1 MAKISHEASRAVF
14 EAAERCYF
22 DRALMRPE
30 QEKLHTDFG
39 LNVVS
44 ANAYINNY
52 KYMRRGDAYKRA
64 MNGYSTDHF
73 LAEISKRNGNY
84 ALSLALKS
92 VRSHIDYY
100 ERLGNGNLNNIR
112 EIVAKF
118 SGGDQDAALIFE
130 EFQIQVTAAMKL
142 KSTELRNLANA
153 QKGKPEKK
161 IASITVYKRNP
172 YVAAEALLRADG
184 TCESCGKSAPFKRLS
199 DGTPY
204 LEVHHKQRLADDGE
218 DTIENVLALCPNCHR
233 KSHFGLSTG

>member
-1 MAKISHEASRAVF
+1 MPKISHVASRAAF
-14 EAAERCYF
+14 EAAERCF
-22 DRALMRPE
+22 ADRALANYE
-30 QEKLHTDFG
+30 QEKLHMELG

-52 KYMRRGDAYKRA
+52 KHMRHGDVYKRA
-64 MNGYSTDHF
+64 MNGYSTEYF
-73 LAEISKRNGNY
+73 LTQISNRNGDA

-92 VRSHIDYY
+92 VRAHIKYY
-100 ERLGNGNLNNIR
+100 ENLGNGNLNNIR

-118 SGGDQDAALIFE
+118 SGDDQDVALVFGEFE
-130 EFQIQVTAAMKL
+130 RQVSAAMKL
-142 KSTELRNLANA
+142 DSTERRNLANA

-172 YVAAEALLRADG
+172 YVAAEALLRANG

-204 LEVHHKQRLADDGE
+204 LEVHHKQRLADDGD

-233 KSHFGLSTG
+233 KSHFG